1 MGDRRTGRVLAVLCP
16 DWPATAAA
24 AAEGLPEDA
33 EVAVLAA
40 GRVIACSYTARR
52 NGVRRG
58 LRRREAQSRSPEV
71 HVFRD
76 DPGRDARL
84 FEPLAAAMEE
94 VTAGVEVL
102 RPGLMV
108 FDSRGMRRRF
118 GGEEAAAERLVDIAA
133 AVGVEIRVGAADAL
147 TTAVIAAR
155 HTTFVPPGDGA
166 RFLADL
172 PIDEL
177 SGEPSLEDDTR
188 ADLID
193 LLRRLGLRRIGDF
206 AALSPA
212 DVASRFGRD
221 AITAH
226 RAARAEPER
235 GVSHRDVPTDIA
247 VEKRCD
253 PPVGRVDAAAF
264 VGRGLAEEVH
274 HRLAASGLACTRLLV
289 HVESSRGDVLSRTW
303 RCGEPLTARATA
315 DRIRWQID
323 GWMTGRARPGGRP
336 GVPGR
341 AGRSGRRAVRAADE
355 EPVDD
360 PGDEIDDADEGVVLL
375 RLEPLEVVDAGYLQS
390 GLWGETGRA
399 GERAQRA
406 LTRVQGLLGGDA
418 VRVAT
423 VAGGYGPGERITEV
437 PFGDE
442 RVPHADP
449 AAPWP
454 GLLPQPTP
462 AIIYRE
468 HPDIDVLDR
477 IGAPVLLTE
486 RDELSAVPEQV
497 RRRDRRWRLRAW
509 AGPWPVHRRWWAT
522 PGRPDAD
529 VDGARARIQ
538 VVLDDN
544 RALLLLY
551 TDAGWRVEGRYE

>member
-1 MGDRRTGRVLAVLCP
+1 MIDRPRGRVLAVICP

-24 AAEGLPEDA
+24 AAEGLPADA
-33 EVAVLAA
+33 EVAVLSA

-58 LRRREAQSRSPEV
+58 LRRREAQARAQGV
-71 HVFRD
+71 RVFRD

-84 FEPLAAAMEE
+84 FEPLAAGMEE
-94 VTAGVEVL
+94 ITAGVEIL

-118 GGEEAAAERLVDIAA
+118 GGEQEAAERLVDIAA
-133 AVGVEIRVGAADAL
+133 AAGVEIRVGAADTL

-166 RFLADL
+166 RFLAAL

-177 SGEPSLEDDTR
+177 SGEPSLEDPTR
-188 ADLID
+188 SDLID
-193 LLRRLGLRRIGDF
+193 LLRRLGIRRIGDF

-221 AITAH
+221 AIIAH

-235 GVSHRDVPTDIA
+235 GVSHRHIPTDIA

-274 HRLAASGLACTRLLV
+274 RRLAASGLACTRLLV

-323 GWMTGRARPGGRP
+323 GWMSGTIRGSGGRMRSN
-336 GVPGR
+336 GR
-341 AGRSGRRAVRAADE
+341 TRSPRTDH
-355 EPVDD
+355 EPVPD
-360 PGDEIDDADEGVVLL
+360 GDEAIDDAGEGVVLL
-375 RLEPLEVVDAGYLQS
+375 RLEPLEVVDAGSLQR
-390 GLWGETGRA
+390 GLWGEAGRA
-399 GERAQRA
+399 GEQAQRA
-406 LTRVQGLLGGDA
+406 LTRVQGLLGGEA

-423 VAGGYGPGERITEV
+423 LAGGYGPAERITEV
-437 PFGDE
+437 LFGDE
-442 RVPHADP
+442 RVAHADP

-462 AIIYRE
+462 AILYRE
-468 HPDIDVLDR
+468 YPDIDVLDR
-477 IGAPVLLTE
+477 VGAPVRLTA
-486 RDELSAVPEQV
+486 RDELSAAPDRVC
-497 RRRDRRWRLRAW
+497 RRDRQWGDRRWVLRAW

-522 PGRPDAD
+522 PDRSDD
-529 VDGARARIQ
+529 DIVRARIQ
-538 VVLDDN
+538 VVLDDDC
-544 RALLLLY
+544 ALLLLY
-551 TDAGWRVEGRYE
+551 TAAGWRVEGRYE

>member
-1 MGDRRTGRVLAVLCP
+1 MADRRDGRVLAVLCP

-33 EVAVLAA
+33 EVAVLSA
-40 GRVIACSYTARR
+40 GKVIACSYTARR

-58 LRRREAQSRSPEV
+58 LRRREAQARSPEV
-71 HVFRD
+71 RVFRD

-84 FEPLAAAMEE
+84 FEPLAAGMEE
-94 VTAGVEVL
+94 VTAGVEIL

-118 GGEEAAAERLVDIAA
+118 GGEEAAAEQLVDIAA

-155 HTTFVPPGDGA
+155 YATFVPSGGGA
-166 RFLADL
+166 RFLAEL
-172 PIDEL
+172 PIDDL
-177 SGEPSLEDDTR
+177 AGEPSLEDPTR

-206 AALSPA
+206 AALSSA

-226 RAARAEPER
+226 RAACAESER
-235 GVSHRDVPTDIA
+235 GVSHRDIPTDIA

-264 VGRGLAEEVH
+264 VGRGLAEQLHE
-274 HRLAASGLACTRLLV
+274 RLAASGLACTRLLV

-323 GWMTGRARPGGRP
+323 GWMTGGTRS
-336 GVPGR
+336 
-341 AGRSGRRAVRAADE
+341 AGRGVVPRRAVDAGE
-355 EPVDD
+355 
-360 PGDEIDDADEGVVLL
+360 EIDDAVEGVVLL
-375 RLEPLEVVDAGYLQS
+375 RLEPLEVVDAGFLQR

-418 VRVAT
+418 VRVAM
-423 VAGGYGPGERITEV
+423 VAGGYGPAERITEV
-437 PFGDE
+437 LFGDE

-454 GLLPQPTP
+454 GSLPQPTP
-462 AIIYRE
+462 AILYRE
-468 HPDIDVLDR
+468 YPGIDVLDR
-477 IGAPVLLTE
+477 IGAPVRLTE
-486 RDELSAVPEQV
+486 RDELSAVPEQI

-509 AGPWPVHRRWWAT
+509 AGPWPVHRRWWAS
-522 PGRPDAD
+522 PDRPDSDRAD
-529 VDGARARIQ
+529 ADGARARIQ